1 MNFIT
6 VKELYKNSEAYL
18 DKTIEAVVAFLG
30 IA

>member
-18 DKTIEAVVAFLG
+18 DKTIEEIGRAHV
-30 IA
+30 